1 MRISDWS
8 SDVCSSD
15 LLLEQLRLVEVGSV
29 LEVLDKLLLAA
40 VEDLDL
46 EVGAG
51 LAVVDQGR
59 EAAPGAF
66 QLLELRRMHHRRKLV
81 GDQLVE
87 IGHARVERGE
97 GVVGEEKRA
106 AKHSCGQPSPETGRE
121 GKEGVN

>member
-51 LAVVDQGR
+51 LAVFDQVL

-81 GDQLVE
+81 GDRSE
-87 IGHARVERGE
+87 ERRVGNECVSTCRSRG
-97 GVVGEEKRA
+97 
-106 AKHSCGQPSPETGRE
+106 SPDH
-121 GKEGVN
+121 